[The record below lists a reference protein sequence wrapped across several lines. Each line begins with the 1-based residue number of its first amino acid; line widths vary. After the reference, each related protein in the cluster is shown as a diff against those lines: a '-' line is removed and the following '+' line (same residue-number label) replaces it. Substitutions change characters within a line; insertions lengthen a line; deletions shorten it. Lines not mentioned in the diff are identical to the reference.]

1 MTRELT
7 SPTAVTAERSG
18 LVVEGLTVDYGNGSG
33 LWDFDLAVAPGQVV
47 CVIGRNG
54 AGKSSALL
62 GISGFVTPDS
72 GTVSVGGH
80 RITGAPFKRC
90 REHLS
95 LVVKGRSLFGSL
107 TLAENLALA
116 KIDPAEFFGLFP
128 QLEAR
133 RDVPAGHLSG
143 GQQQLAAV
151 GRALLRDVRVV
162 LLDELTFG
170 LSPAVRS
177 LIARVVRAEATRRDL
192 AVVVVEQH
200 VETALAIADR
210 TVVLSEGRTVLD
222 LSGDQLAVDAD
233 HIESTYLHP

>member
-1 MTRELT
+1 MTAAAVGT
-7 SPTAVTAERSG
+7 STSVRAEG
-18 LVVEGLTVDYGNGSG
+18 LSVSGLTVDYGNGAG
-33 LWDFDLAVAPGQVV
+33 LWDFDLHVQPGEVT

-62 GISGFVTPDS
+62 GISGFVTPDRGIVEVD
-72 GTVSVGGH
+72 GTQLS
-80 RITGAPFKRC
+80 GAPYRRC
-90 REHLS
+90 REHVS

-116 KIDPAEFFGLFP
+116 RIDADEFFGLFP
-128 QLEAR
+128 QLGSR
-133 RDVPAGHLSG
+133 RDVPAGSLSG

-170 LSPAVRS
+170 LSPAVRG
-177 LIARVVRAEATRRDL
+177 LIARVVREEATRRQL

-210 TVVLSEGRTVLD
+210 TLVLSEGRTVLD
-222 LSGDQLAVDAD
+222 LSTDELAAQTSDV
-233 HIESTYLHP
+233 ENTYLHP

>member
-1 MTRELT
+1 MST
-7 SPTAVTAERSG
+7 SDDAG
-18 LVVEGLTVDYGNGSG
+18 LRVSGLTVDYGNGSG
-33 LWDFDLAVAPGQVV
+33 LRDFDLSVRPGQVT

-62 GISGFVTPDS
+62 GIAGFVAPAAGSVVIDGTP
-72 GTVSVGGH
+72 V
-80 RITGAPFKRC
+80 TGPPYRRC
-90 REHLS
+90 RRHIS
-95 LVVKGRSLFGSL
+95 LVVKGRSLFASL
-107 TLAENLALA
+107 TLAENLSLA
-116 KIDPAEFFGLFP
+116 GIDHDEFFGLFP
-128 QLEAR
+128 QLAGR
-133 RDVPAGHLSG
+133 RHVAAGSLSG

-177 LIARVVRAEATRRDL
+177 LIAQVVRDEATRREL

-210 TVVLSEGRTVLD
+210 TVVLAEGRTVLD
-222 LSGDQLAVDAD
+222 LPTEELATRTELV
-233 HIESTYLHP
+233 EQTYLHP

>member
-1 MTRELT
+1 MTAAAVGT
-7 SPTAVTAERSG
+7 STSVRAEG
-18 LVVEGLTVDYGNGSG
+18 LSVSGLTVDYGNGAG
-33 LWDFDLAVAPGQVV
+33 LWDFDLHVQPGEVT

-62 GISGFVTPDS
+62 GISGFVTPDRGIVEVD
-72 GTVSVGGH
+72 GTQLS
-80 RITGAPFKRC
+80 GAPYRRC
-90 REHLS
+90 REHVS

-116 KIDPAEFFGLFP
+116 RIDADEFFGLFP
-128 QLEAR
+128 QLGSR
-133 RDVPAGHLSG
+133 RDVPAGSLSG

-170 LSPAVRS
+170 LSPVVRA
-177 LIARVVRAEATRRDL
+177 LIARVVREEATRRQL

-210 TVVLSEGRTVLD
+210 TLVLSEGRTVLD
-222 LSGDQLAVDAD
+222 LSTDELAAQTSDV
-233 HIESTYLHP
+233 ENTYLHP